1 MDVTGIA
8 ATASEMAQANTS
20 NNVQMAV
27 LKKSLD
33 IAAQGA
39 AQLIAAVPP
48 PPSPTHLGNRV
59 DTFA

>member
-1 MDVTGIA
+1 MDITGIA
-8 ATASEMAQANTS
+8 AAATDMAQANTS

-33 IAAQGA
+33 IARQGA
-39 AQLIAAVPP
+39 MQLIDAVPP
-48 PPSPTHLGNRV
+48 PPSPPHLGNRV